1 MITDSGQ
8 VTERTGLPLAGRRI
22 VVTRS
27 VEQSRGLIMRLSALG
42 ATPIECPAISI
53 APLQDFAQLDAAISR
68 LETYDWVIFTSVNGV
83 AAFTSRM
90 ESLGK
95 DRTDLCARKLAAIGP
110 ATRAALIESGCP
122 PDFMPGSYVAESI
135 VEQIGD
141 VRGRRVLLPRADIAR
156 EALAEGLRQ
165 KGASVDEVDA
175 YRTVSGQ
182 GLLALKD
189 LLQAGAADAVT
200 FTSSST
206 VRYTLRGLA
215 EAGLDGMQAL
225 DLLNGTTIVCIGP
238 ITAQTAKECGLKVTA
253 VADEYTT
260 DGLIGALIRVFA
272 AGNERNA

>member
-1 MITDSGQ
+1 MITDSDQ
-8 VTERTGLPLAGRRI
+8 VTEKTELPLAGRRI
-22 VVTRS
+22 IVTRS
-27 VEQSRGLIMRLSALG
+27 VEQSSSLIMRLRALG
-42 ATPIECPAISI
+42 ATPIQCPVISI
-53 APLQDFAQLDAAISR
+53 AQLDDFAQLDAAISR

-90 ESLGK
+90 EALGK
-95 DRTDLCARKLAAIGP
+95 DRADLCARKLAAIGP
-110 ATRAALIESGCP
+110 ATRAALVESGCR
-122 PDFMPGSYVAESI
+122 PDFMPDSYVAESI

-141 VRGRRVLLPRADIAR
+141 VRGCRVLLPRADIAR
-156 EALAEGLRQ
+156 EALAEGLHR

-175 YRTVSGQ
+175 YRTVSGA
-182 GLLALKD
+182 GPLALKD
-189 LLQAGAADAVT
+189 LLQAGAADAIT

-225 DLLNGTTIVCIGP
+225 DLLNSTAIVCIGP
-238 ITAQTAKECGLKVTA
+238 ITTQTAKECGLNVAA

-272 AGNERNA
+272 TGNERNA